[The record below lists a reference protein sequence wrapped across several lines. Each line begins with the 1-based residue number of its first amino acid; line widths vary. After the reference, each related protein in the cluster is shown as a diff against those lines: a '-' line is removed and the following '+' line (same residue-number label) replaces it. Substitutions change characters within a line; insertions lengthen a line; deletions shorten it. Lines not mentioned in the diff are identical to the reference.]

1 MKKVNGKVG
10 AVIVAAGT
18 STRMGGI
25 DKVFAP
31 LNGEPLLAKV
41 MTVFQNCHSVDEIVL
56 VLAKKSLEQ
65 GRTLVKERG
74 WPKVVAVCSGGP
86 RRQDSVKEGLRR
98 LVDCEWVLIHDG
110 ARPCVSTDLI
120 ERGLI
125 AAQESGAAIAGVPVK
140 DTIKIVSRRGFVQ
153 QTPARQCLWA
163 AQTPQVFRYDLIA
176 EAYRQI
182 DEEVTDDAAL
192 VEKLGH
198 KVEVYMGSYHNIK
211 VTTPEDLAVA
221 EVLLQKQGAKQPA
234 TTEALCA
241 SVSATMPIG

>member
-1 MKKVNGKVG
+1 MKEVSGKVG
-10 AVIVAAGT
+10 VIIVAAGT
-18 STRMGGI
+18 SSRMGGI
-25 DKVFAP
+25 DKVFAT
-31 LNGEPLLAKV
+31 LVGEPILSKV
-41 MTVFQNCHSVDEIVL
+41 ITVFNDCTSVDEIVI

-65 GRTLVKERG
+65 GRKLIKDHHWR
-74 WPKVVAVCSGGP
+74 KVIAVCPGGP

-98 LVDCEWVLIHDG
+98 LTDCEWVVIHDG
-110 ARPCVSTDLI
+110 ARPCICADLI

-125 AAQESGAAIAGVPVK
+125 AARESGAAIAGVPVK

-153 QTPARQCLWA
+153 QTPTRQSLWA

-176 EAYRQI
+176 EAYRQA
-182 DEEVTDDAAL
+182 DDEVTDDAAL

-198 KVEVYMGSYHNIK
+198 RVEVYMGSYHNIK

-221 EVLLQKQGAKQPA
+221 EVFLQKKGAGQPA

-241 SVSATMPIG
+241 SVSATTPIK

>member
-1 MKKVNGKVG
+1 
-10 AVIVAAGT
+10 
-18 STRMGGI
+18 
-25 DKVFAP
+25 
-31 LNGEPLLAKV
+31 
-41 MTVFQNCHSVDEIVL
+41 
-56 VLAKKSLEQ
+56 
-65 GRTLVKERG
+65 
-74 WPKVVAVCSGGP
+74 
-86 RRQDSVKEGLRR
+86 VKEGLRR
-98 LVDCEWVLIHDG
+98 LVDCDWVVIHDG
-110 ARPCVSTDLI
+110 ARPCVSVDLI

-125 AAQESGAAIAGVPVK
+125 AVQESGAAIAGVPVK

-163 AQTPQVFRYDLIA
+163 AQTPQIFSYNLIV
-176 EAYRQI
+176 EAYRQV

-221 EVLLQKQGAKQPA
+221 EVLLQKQGARQPL

>member
-1 MKKVNGKVG
+1 MKEVNGKVS

-31 LNGEPLLAKV
+31 LNGQPLLAKV
-41 MTVFQNCHSVDEIVL
+41 MTVFQDCHSVDEIVL
-56 VLAKKSLEQ
+56 ILAKKSLEQ

-74 WPKVVAVCSGGP
+74 WSKVIAVCSGGP

-98 LVDCEWVLIHDG
+98 LVDCDWVVIHDG
-110 ARPCVSTDLI
+110 ARPCVSADLV

-125 AAQESGAAIAGVPVK
+125 AAQKTGAAIAGVPVK

-153 QTPARQCLWA
+153 QTPARQCLWT

-176 EAYRQI
+176 EAYRQA
-182 DEEVTDDAAL
+182 DDEVTDDAAL

-198 KVEVYMGSYHNIK
+198 RVEVYMGAYNNIK

-221 EVLLQKQGAKQPA
+221 EVLLQKQRTRQTA

-241 SVSATMPIG
+241 SVSATMHTG

>member
-1 MKKVNGKVG
+1 
-10 AVIVAAGT
+10 
-18 STRMGGI
+18 MGGI
-25 DKVFAP
+25 DKVFARLGQGP
-31 LNGEPLLAKV
+31 LIAKV
-41 MTVFQNCHSVDEIVL
+41 VTVFNDCPSVDEIVI
-56 VLAKKSLEQ
+56 VLARKSLEQ
-65 GRTLVKERG
+65 GRRLTKDYN
-74 WPKVVAVCSGGP
+74 WHKVVAVCPGGP
-86 RRQDSVKEGLRR
+86 RRQDSVREGLRR
-98 LVDCEWVLIHDG
+98 LTDCDWVIIHDG
-110 ARPCVSTDLI
+110 ARPCVSSDLI

-153 QTPARQCLWA
+153 QTPTRQSMWA
-163 AQTPQVFRYDLIA
+163 AQTPQVFRYNLIA
-176 EAYRQI
+176 EAYRQAE
-182 DEEVTDDAAL
+182 EEVTDDASL

-221 EVLLQKQGAKQPA
+221 EVFLQNEGAKQPA

>member
-1 MKKVNGKVG
+1 MKEVKGKVG
-10 AVIVAAGT
+10 AVIVAAGV
-18 STRMGGI
+18 SSRMGGI
-25 DKVFAP
+25 DKVFAH
-31 LNGEPLLAKV
+31 LVGEPILAKV
-41 MTVFQNCHSVDEIVL
+41 VTVFNDCCSVDEVVV

-65 GRTLVKERG
+65 GRRLVKG
-74 WPKVVAVCSGGP
+74 HNWHKVVAVCQGGP

-98 LVDCEWVLIHDG
+98 LVDCDWVVIHDG
-110 ARPCVSTDLI
+110 ARPCVNTDLI

-153 QTPARQCLWA
+153 QTPTRQSLWA

-176 EAYRQI
+176 EAYRQA
-182 DEEVTDDAAL
+182 DDEVTDDAAL

-198 KVEVYMGSYHNIK
+198 RVEVYMGSYHNIK

-221 EVLLQKQGAKQPA
+221 EVFLQKRGAGQPA

-241 SVSATMPIG
+241 SVSATTPIK